1 MFKKVVLQVSLF
13 AVLSVVLS
21 SFSGCASLPSS
32 DTTRSDSNGTD
43 KTPTGSAPG
52 SSGFPPLAEKAAQA
66 EMRHLD
72 GSTSR
77 VADRKGRVVLL
88 NLWAT
93 WCKPCLAEVP
103 ALVKLQEKYRDRGF
117 EIIGLNTDDGDTK
130 EMIDDFAARL
140 NVNYPL
146 VWASTEMQST
156 LIRVSKFEGIPQS
169 FLVDRDGRL
178 RGVFRGANPAEI
190 KKMENTVARIVSE

>member
-1 MFKKVVLQVSLF
+1 MFKRVVFQVSLF
-13 AVLSVVLS
+13 AVLSVILS
-21 SFSGCASLPSS
+21 SLPGCASLPSS
-32 DTTRSDSNGTD
+32 NTTRSDSNLND
-43 KTPTGSAPG
+43 KTSTGSAPG

-140 NVNYPL
+140 SVNYPL

-190 KKMENTVARIVSE
+190 KKMENTVARVVSE